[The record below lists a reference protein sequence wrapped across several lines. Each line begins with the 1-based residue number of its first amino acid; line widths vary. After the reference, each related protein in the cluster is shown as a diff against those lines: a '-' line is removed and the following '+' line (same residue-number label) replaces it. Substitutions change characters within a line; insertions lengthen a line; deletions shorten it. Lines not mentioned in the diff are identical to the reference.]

1 MIEVV
6 VRMVIVLVGVG
17 EEERHVSDSLNHQ
30 RESGGM
36 SDSKHSM
43 VSCAVADNDGSS
55 YNGSFY
61 NL

>member
-1 MIEVV
+1 
-6 VRMVIVLVGVG
+6 MVIVLVGVG